1 MNCIRSNNLD
11 LKYYMLKLSGCK
23 DIWIRKSEFAIQ
35 LNVFFGPL
43 KKGSY
48 WLYPRIAK
56 SLATIQKEKKNN

>member
-1 MNCIRSNNLD
+1 
-11 LKYYMLKLSGCK
+11 MLKLSGCK
-23 DIWIRKSEFAIQ
+23 NIWIRKTEFAIQ
-35 LNVFFGPL
+35 LNGFFGPL